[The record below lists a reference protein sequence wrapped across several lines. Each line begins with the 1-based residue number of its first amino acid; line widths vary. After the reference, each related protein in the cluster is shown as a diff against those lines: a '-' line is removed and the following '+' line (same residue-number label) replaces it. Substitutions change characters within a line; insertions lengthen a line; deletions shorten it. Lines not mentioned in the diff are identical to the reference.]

1 MNTYKLTLEISDP
14 YSFFDSKEKVEIA
27 VRDLLVSGVLPALN
41 LELDDI
47 AITKKRG

>member
-1 MNTYKLTLEISDP
+1 VNTYKLTLEISDP
-14 YSFFDSKEKVEIA
+14 YVFFNDKETLEIA
-27 VRDLLVSGVLPALN
+27 VRDLLISSVLPALN